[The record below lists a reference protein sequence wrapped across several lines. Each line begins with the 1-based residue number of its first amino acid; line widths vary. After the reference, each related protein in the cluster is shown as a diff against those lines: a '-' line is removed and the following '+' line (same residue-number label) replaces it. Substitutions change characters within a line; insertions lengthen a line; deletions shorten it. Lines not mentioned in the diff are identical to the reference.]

1 MKKERRKHLRAKV
14 NWPVDVKAGQTSIN
28 GETLNISTGGVF
40 IRCEN
45 PLKLNQVLDLTIRVP
60 EIDKTLTA
68 TAEVVWSNIYGPDD
82 EVTPRGMGVRFIQ
95 LDFTSR
101 QFLQTLITKLYK
113 MKKKLRNNSLC
124 L

>member
-1 MKKERRKHLRAKV
+1 MIKERRKHLRAKV

-28 GETLNISTGGVF
+28 GETLNISPSGVF

-45 PLKLNQVLDLTIRVP
+45 PLKLNQVLQLTIRVP

-82 EVTPRGMGVRFIQ
+82 EVTPRGMGVQFIR
-95 LDFTSR
+95 LDSGSR
-101 QFLQTLITKLYK
+101 EFLQALITKLYK
-113 MKKKLRNNSLC
+113 MKQKP
-124 L
+124 